1 MSQIQLKEPS
11 FDMCGSS
18 KPYDDCNSWR
28 WKGCI
33 YIVEKHMLKVIDE
46 IV

>member
-1 MSQIQLKEPS
+1 MMIVIHGVGKVA
-11 FDMCGSS
+11 
-18 KPYDDCNSWR
+18 
-28 WKGCI
+28 I